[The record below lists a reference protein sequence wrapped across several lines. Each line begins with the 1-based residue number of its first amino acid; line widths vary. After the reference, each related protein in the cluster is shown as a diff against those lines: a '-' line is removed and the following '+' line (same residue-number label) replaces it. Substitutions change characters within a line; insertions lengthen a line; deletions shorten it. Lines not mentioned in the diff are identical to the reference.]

1 MEIQRASAATPIQ
14 VPMPFAAAPHARP
27 TGPVDGVDLDGPERD
42 TDLRP
47 LRILH
52 LNDLHGAVEPEDE
65 GGGLARVA
73 TVLDRERA
81 ADPDGTLT
89 LNAGDLA
96 EGSMVAYL
104 TRGRVVSE
112 SLGQMGF
119 DAVQPGNHDFA
130 WGQPALQDMLG
141 DLNAPILGA
150 NIITTENGQ
159 PWANPYLLKDVNG
172 VKVGI
177 IGVDVQDMARYVSA
191 EKLEG
196 LRFDSPAATV
206 ARYLPEV
213 RQQGAEVV
221 VVLSH
226 LGFDEDK
233 KMALEVPGIDVI
245 VGGHSHTELPEGHR
259 EGDTLIVQ
267 SGTKGHFVGEVDLQ
281 YNVSRRQVVSSQA
294 RLIPVDEQVPADP
307 EVQAI
312 VNRAMVEVDRVG
324 SRVMGRAEEDLHFS
338 FDDNAKINQIH
349 AESILK
355 ATGAEVALCSSRNP
369 RGHLPE
375 GDVTYKDLFSA
386 YPMAEEDAVVMRATG
401 RMLMEEMEGRIA
413 DGGRGP
419 ATPAGF
425 RYSYDPSLP
434 SGKRLTEVV
443 MADGQPMDPDREYTV
458 GTTITMARKKTFR
471 EARDLH
477 TVGSSQEIF
486 MDAFASGSPWR
497 DDADDRVRRS

>member
-1 MEIQRASAATPIQ
+1 MEIQRASASAPFQPTTPF
-14 VPMPFAAAPHARP
+14 VAAAHSKPM
-27 TGPVDGVDLDGPERD
+27 GPVDGVDLDGQDRES
-42 TDLRP
+42 DLRP

-52 LNDLHGAVEPEDE
+52 LNDLHGAVEPEEE

-73 TVLDRERA
+73 TVLDRERS

-104 TRGRVVSE
+104 TKGRVVSQ

-119 DAVQPGNHDFA
+119 DAIEPGNHDFA

-150 NIITTENGQ
+150 NIINAEDGK
-159 PWANPYLLKDVNG
+159 PWASPYLLKDVNG

-191 EKLEG
+191 EKIEG
-196 LRFDSPAATV
+196 LKFESPAATV

-233 KMALEVPGIDVI
+233 KMAREVPGIDVI

-267 SGTKGHFVGEVDLQ
+267 SGTKGRFVGEVDLQ
-281 YNVSRRQVVSSQA
+281 YNVSGRHLVSAQA
-294 RLIPVDEQVPADP
+294 RLIPVDDQVPADP

-312 VNRAMVEVDRVG
+312 VNRAMVDVERVG
-324 SRVMGRAEEDLHFS
+324 SRIMGRAEEELHFS
-338 FDDNAKINQIH
+338 FEENAKINQIH
-349 AESILK
+349 ADSILQ
-355 ATGAEVALCSSRNP
+355 ATGAEIALCSARNP
-369 RGHLPE
+369 RGNLPK

-386 YPMAEEDAVVMRATG
+386 YPQAEEDAVVMRVTG
-401 RMLMEEMEGRIA
+401 RTLMAEMEERVA

-471 EARDLH
+471 EAKDMH
-477 TVGSSQEIF
+477 TIGSSQDIF

-497 DDADDRVRRS
+497 DNPDERIQRR